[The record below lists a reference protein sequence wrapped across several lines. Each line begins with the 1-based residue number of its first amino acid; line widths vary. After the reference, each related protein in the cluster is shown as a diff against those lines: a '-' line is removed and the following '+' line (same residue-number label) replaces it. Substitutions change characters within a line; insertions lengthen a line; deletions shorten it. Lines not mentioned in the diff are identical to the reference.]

1 MTRSYHYSLKIFQRQ
16 PNSES
21 DDISHFGIFMDLL
34 EKLKEKDL
42 KKVAEE
48 ITQQDPEKTVPALVE
63 LLKNEEVRDNV
74 CYMLVALVNK
84 NPENKAILNVVPIF
98 IGMLDDPDHTI
109 RANACFSLLIL
120 ANYNPK
126 NKDIINAVPALIK
139 KLEDPDPSVRKNA
152 AGTLVF
158 IGQYNGKKVAEAIP
172 ALIKL
177 LEDKTENVRINA
189 ANALAMA
196 FQENSENKDLLDA
209 ASKHLQM
216 FMEMMVSDSEIVQ
229 QNAALLI
236 GYTAQK
242 NPEAV
247 LSNVPQ
253 FVQMLDNKGWRVRW
267 NSMGI
272 LGLILLKYPQEKEI
286 VRAMP
291 RFLELMEDENTMVRF
306 NAVGIVGSLAH
317 KNPKIKEISD
327 SISGLIKALKDV
339 NGDIRRRASAWLPL
353 IAENNAKYFEKSIP
367 VLTEAM
373 KDKNEDI
380 QKNIKKVLE
389 KLEE

>member
-1 MTRSYHYSLKIFQRQ
+1 
-16 PNSES
+16 
-21 DDISHFGIFMDLL
+21 MDLL
-34 EKLKEKDL
+34 EKLKEKNL

-48 ITQQDPEKTVPALVE
+48 ITQQDPEKIVPALVE
-63 LLKNEEVRDNV
+63 LIENEEVRDNV
-74 CYMLVALVNK
+74 CYMLAAIVNK
-84 NPENKAILNVVPIF
+84 NPESKAILNAIPVF
-98 IGMLDDPDHTI
+98 IEMLDDTDNTI

-126 NKDIINAVPALIK
+126 NKDIVNSVPVLTI
-139 KLEDPDPSVRKNA
+139 KLEDPEPSVRKNA

-158 IGQYNGKKVAEAIP
+158 IAQYNGKKVAEAIP

-189 ANALAMA
+189 ANALAMS
-196 FQENSENKDLLDA
+196 FQENSENKDLLNA
-209 ASKHLQM
+209 ASNYLQM

-236 GYTAQK
+236 GYIAQK

-247 LSNVPQ
+247 LSNVTQ
-253 FVQMLDNKGWRVRW
+253 FIQMLDNKIWRVRW
-267 NSMGI
+267 NSIGI
-272 LGLILLKYPQEKEI
+272 LGLVLLKYPQEKEI
-286 VRAMP
+286 VLAMP

-317 KNPKIKEISD
+317 KNPKSKEISD
-327 SISGLIKALKDV
+327 SISRLIKALKDES
-339 NGDIRRRASAWLPL
+339 GDIRLRASAWLPL
-353 IAENNAKYFEKSIP
+353 IAENNAKYLEKSIP
-367 VLTEAM
+367 ALRESL
-373 KDKNEDI
+373 KDEDERL

-389 KLEE
+389 KLGG